1 MKRRLPW
8 AIGALVVLVGVVAA
22 IAWGGSRVSGTGELA
37 RELRDRGTVAV
48 VGARGDLM
56 SLGTG
61 GTEMVRASD
70 SAALAAALEGTDPET
85 LVDAMEAERIDALLV
100 DGRLGG
106 DASEDATMAARL
118 HAYGHVPGL
127 SAAYLTPAAALY
139 MPAQIERIEPPLDDA
154 LATVARG
161 ILEGSRPPRVSSFP
175 EPLRRMRNVEVMV
188 MLRDRGRAR
197 LWRSARGSSIA
208 RALVTAS
215 VVAKQRW
222 DEREQAMGGPLEDK
236 LPHLDVE
243 VVLLDED
250 GTLGVRSP
258 SFVDRAFTPEHGVAY
273 ERRGAWRY
281 LLPDATRTAGNGSA
295 VKAYETLFAEHGLAA
310 DSFDRHDLRLYRLV
324 TRPLARSPAPAGAAA
339 DDPLGF
345 ELSRDAGTP

>member
-8 AIGALVVLVGVVAA
+8 AIGALVVLAGVVAA
-22 IAWGGSRVSGTGELA
+22 IAWGSSGVSGSGELA

-48 VGARGDLM
+48 VGDRDDLLA
-56 SLGTG
+56 LGSG
-61 GTEMVRASD
+61 GTEMVRASERAAL
-70 SAALAAALEGTDPET
+70 SAALGGSDAAALVE
-85 LVDAMEAERIDALLV
+85 AMEREQIGGLLV
-100 DGRLGG
+100 DGRSGG
-106 DASEDATMAARL
+106 DASDDASVADRL
-118 HAYGHVPGL
+118 HAFAHVPGL
-127 SAAYLTPAAALY
+127 SGAYLTPTAALY
-139 MPAQIERIEPPLDDA
+139 LPAQIESIEPPLDQA

-161 ILEGSRPPRVSSFP
+161 ILEGARPPRVSSFP

-197 LWRSARGSSIA
+197 LWRSARGSSLA

-215 VVAKQRW
+215 IVAKQRW
-222 DEREQAMGGPLEDK
+222 DEREQAMGGPLEEK

-258 SFVDRAFTPEHGVAY
+258 SFIDRAFTDEHGVAY

-295 VKAYETLFAEHGLAA
+295 SKAYETLFVEHGLSME
-310 DSFDRHDLRLYRLV
+310 SFDRHDLRLYRLV
-324 TRPLARSPAPAGAAA
+324 ARTLARSPAPEGAAT